1 MVTKPRVNLD
11 DLMDFL
17 LETAKDLIE
26 CGCSSNRVEKLIGR
40 IAEPLGVQ
48 VDALAMPTG
57 VWIKIAC
64 NGDSK
69 IDLIRVRTWAVNLDK
84 LTNISDIVD
93 EFELGRLNLI
103 EAKRLIRDASQKDT
117 PYPLWVTMLAGGMSA
132 FVLVYLLGGSMTECW
147 LSLIPGSSVQF
158 LTKFVFVGENQRYLA
173 DFVSASLVGFYSIW
187 CSTVLNDIDAARI
200 IVGGIVGL
208 LPGLVLVNAIHEL
221 AQKNLL
227 SGAAKSFEAMVISA
241 SLAFGVLLAV
251 GLYLVVD

>member
-1 MVTKPRVNLD
+1 
-11 DLMDFL
+11 
-17 LETAKDLIE
+17 
-26 CGCSSNRVEKLIGR
+26 
-40 IAEPLGVQ
+40 
-48 VDALAMPTG
+48 
-57 VWIKIAC
+57 
-64 NGDSK
+64 
-69 IDLIRVRTWAVNLDK
+69 
-84 LTNISDIVD
+84 
-93 EFELGRLNLI
+93 
-103 EAKRLIRDASQKDT
+103 
-117 PYPLWVTMLAGGMSA
+117 
-132 FVLVYLLGGSMTECW
+132 MTECW